1 MFKKSLITFLII
13 TFLGMNFSGILTAK
27 AQFTTEDL
35 KLEIPTLD
43 VEQPKIPST
52 EEMESVISSAP
63 ESFEVSLA
71 EMAICNTGIYGF
83 VTNILNS
90 LKAIVLNPVCQ
101 LLGRE
106 VSMLGIGGTAISGM
120 CTINIGGADSSQAC
134 KEWVQKKKATIKA
147 KKAEMTKI
155 ALNYA
160 AKTFTDQLVSD
171 TIDWIGGKEDKPQF
185 ITNWRDF
192 FSDVTDEAVGRF
204 IENSSF
210 SELCEP
216 FRFSVQIQ
224 TQTPGKP
231 PFPTCTLSDV
241 VNNIESFYEDFNN
254 GGWLAFEE
262 ASYPWNNS
270 IGAMLMMDDALNYE
284 IQQAKEE
291 AEKET
296 QSGYEPTKYCVETI
310 INAVTGETECVKE
323 VVSIPGDIKSDIA
336 SKAVTQQLDKTDN
349 YFLTESDLKNYGK
362 MISDALVSRLIKS
375 AEEKIIGNKSYGKG
389 LLGGNFLKEKTTSAD
404 TSLKIRYSCK
414 NYDGNNV
421 CEIDSDGIYSSEASC
436 QSNCSGFSVHYR
448 CDYTNKICVRD
459 DEGGEYSDYD
469 VCSNFCSTLTPFTSP
484 SPTPSLF
491 PTPSISPSPTFFVS
505 PTPTSSPNNNLIYR
519 CDINA
524 GYCVYDNING
534 EYSDAGVCNANCG
547 F

>member
-13 TFLGMNFSGILTAK
+13 SLLGINFSDILTVK
-27 AQFTTEDL
+27 AQYNIEDL

-43 VEQPKIPST
+43 VQQPRIPSV

-71 EMAICNTGIYGF
+71 EMAVCNTGIYNF
-83 VTNILNS
+83 ITDSLNS
-90 LKAIVLNPVCQ
+90 LKAIILNPVCQ
-101 LLGRE
+101 ALGRE
-106 VSMLGIGGTAISGM
+106 VNVGGFGGTAISGM
-120 CTINIGGADSSQAC
+120 CTINVGGADSSQEC
-134 KEWVQKKKATIKA
+134 KKWIQQKKATLKA

-160 AKTFTDQLVSD
+160 AKAFADQLVSD

-204 IENSSF
+204 IESSSF
-210 SELCEP
+210 SALCEP

-270 IGAMLMMDDALNYE
+270 IGAMVMIDDALNYE

-296 QSGYEPTKYCVETI
+296 QSGYEPTKYCIETI
-310 INAVTGETECVKE
+310 TNAITGETECVKE
-323 VVSIPGDIKSDIA
+323 AVSIPGDIKSDIA
-336 SKAVTQQLDKTDN
+336 SKAVTQQLDKTES

-375 AEEKIIGNKSYGKG
+375 VRDAKPIGKKSYSQG
-389 LLGGNFLKEKTTSAD
+389 LLGGYFLKEQTTPATTS
-404 TSLKIRYSCK
+404 LEIRYSCK
-414 NYDGNNV
+414 NYDGSNV
-421 CEIDSDGIYSSEASC
+421 CEVDSDGEYFSKVSC

-459 DEGGEYSDYD
+459 DERGEYLDYD
-469 VCSNFCSTLTPFTSP
+469 VCSNFCSAL
-484 SPTPSLF
+484 
-491 PTPSISPSPTFFVS
+491 TPSISPTPTPSVS
-505 PTPTSSPNNNLIYR
+505 PTPTPTTSTNTFIYR
-519 CDINA
+519 CDRDA
-524 GYCVYDNING
+524 GYCVYDNISG
-534 EYSDAGVCNANCG
+534 EYSDLGVCNANCSL
-547 F
+547 

>member
-1 MFKKSLITFLII
+1 
-13 TFLGMNFSGILTAK
+13 
-27 AQFTTEDL
+27 
-35 KLEIPTLD
+35 
-43 VEQPKIPST
+43 
-52 EEMESVISSAP
+52 
-63 ESFEVSLA
+63 
-71 EMAICNTGIYGF
+71 
-83 VTNILNS
+83 
-90 LKAIVLNPVCQ
+90 
-101 LLGRE
+101 
-106 VSMLGIGGTAISGM
+106 M
-120 CTINIGGADSSQAC
+120 CTINVGGADSSQEC
-134 KEWVQKKKATIKA
+134 KKWIQQKKATLKA

-160 AKTFTDQLVSD
+160 AKNFTDQLVSD

-204 IENSSF
+204 IESSSF

-270 IGAMLMMDDALNYE
+270 IGAMVMIDDALNYE

-296 QSGYEPTKYCVETI
+296 QSGYEPTKYCIETI
-310 INAVTGETECVKE
+310 TNAITGETECVKE

-336 SKAVTQQLDKTDN
+336 SKAVTQQLDKTDS

-389 LLGGNFLKEKTTSAD
+389 LLGGNFIKEKTTSAD
-404 TSLKIRYSCK
+404 TSLEIRYSCK
-414 NYDGNNV
+414 NYDGSNV
-421 CEIDSDGIYSSEASC
+421 CEVDSNGKYF
-436 QSNCSGFSVHYR
+436 QKQV
-448 CDYTNKICVRD
+448 V
-459 DEGGEYSDYD
+459 
-469 VCSNFCSTLTPFTSP
+469 
-484 SPTPSLF
+484 
-491 PTPSISPSPTFFVS
+491 
-505 PTPTSSPNNNLIYR
+505 NLIVMDFLYT
-519 CDINA
+519 IVVIIPIKYVLETMK
-524 GYCVYDNING
+524 GVNIQIMMF
-534 EYSDAGVCNANCG
+534 AVI
-547 F
+547 FVQL